1 MFPSD
6 LPRASRSR
14 RSGNEYF
21 QWKYPIGAS
30 AGLVKQNIS
39 SVNIGMRKP
48 TKRTK
53 PEPKPYHHGDLKS
66 AVLTAAEK
74 ILETEGVDALT
85 LRAVSRMVG
94 VSHTAPKN
102 HFGDLE
108 GLLSELA
115 AVGYRRFG
123 AALSGAIERASDG
136 PRQQLKAMGLAYV
149 AFARKYPGLF
159 MLMYRSDRLDMNS
172 PSLRGAIEDTR
183 QSLKNATASIAPASP
198 LPPLQLAARA
208 TASWALVHG
217 FAMLLLDGRLR
228 HTLASLPGQPDAN
241 TLLEAVLDVTRV
253 ND

>member
-1 MFPSD
+1 MQKPAT
-6 LPRASRSR
+6 RAKAKAR
-14 RSGNEYF
+14 
-21 QWKYPIGAS
+21 A
-30 AGLVKQNIS
+30 
-39 SVNIGMRKP
+39 
-48 TKRTK
+48 K
-53 PEPKPYHHGDLKS
+53 PELKPYHHGDLKS
-66 AVLTAAEK
+66 AVLAAAEK

-85 LRAVSRMVG
+85 LRAVARMVG

-123 AALSGAIERASDG
+123 AALSGAMESAGAD
-136 PRQQLKAMGLAYV
+136 PRQRLKAMGLAYV
-149 AFARKYPGLF
+149 AFARAYPNLF
-159 MLMYRSDRLDMNS
+159 ILMYRSDRLDMNS
-172 PSLRGAIEDTR
+172 PSLRDAIEATR
-183 QSLKNATASIAPASP
+183 QSLKNATTSVAPAAP

-228 HTLASLPGQPDAN
+228 HTLSTLPGNPGAD

>member
-1 MFPSD
+1 MKPS
-6 LPRASRSR
+6 PRAKS
-14 RSGNEYF
+14 
-21 QWKYPIGAS
+21 
-30 AGLVKQNIS
+30 
-39 SVNIGMRKP
+39 
-48 TKRTK
+48 
-53 PEPKPYHHGDLKS
+53 EPKLKSRVKTAARPYHHGDLKP
-66 AVLTAAEK
+66 AVLAAAEK

-85 LRAVSRMVG
+85 LRAVARMVG

-123 AALSGAIERASDG
+123 AALSAAMESAGAD
-136 PRQQLKAMGLAYV
+136 PRQRLRAMGLAYV
-149 AFARKYPGLF
+149 AFARAYPNLF
-159 MLMYRSDRLDMNS
+159 VLMYRSDRLDMNA
-172 PSLRGAIEDTR
+172 PGLRGAIEGTR
-183 QSLKNATASIAPASP
+183 QSLKNATASVAPAVAP
-198 LPPLQLAARA
+198 APLQLAARA

-228 HTLASLPGQPDAN
+228 HTLASLPGDPDAN

>member
-1 MFPSD
+1 MDMQKS
-6 LPRASRSR
+6 ASRP
-14 RSGNEYF
+14 
-21 QWKYPIGAS
+21 KA
-30 AGLVKQNIS
+30 
-39 SVNIGMRKP
+39 KP
-48 TKRTK
+48 S
-53 PEPKPYHHGDLKS
+53 PKPYHHGDLKP
-66 AVLTAAEK
+66 AVLAAAEQ

-85 LRAVSRMVG
+85 LRAVARMVG

-123 AALSGAIERASDG
+123 AALSGAMERESAG
-136 PRQQLKAMGLAYV
+136 PRQRLKAMGLAYV
-149 AFARKYPGLF
+149 AFARKHPGLF
-159 MLMYRSDRLDMNS
+159 VLMYRSDRLDMNS
-172 PSLRGAIEDTR
+172 SSLRDAIENIR
-183 QSLKNATASIAPASP
+183 QSLKNATTSVAPAMS
-198 LPPLQLAARA
+198 LAPLQLAARA

-228 HTLASLPGQPDAN
+228 HTLASLPGEADAN